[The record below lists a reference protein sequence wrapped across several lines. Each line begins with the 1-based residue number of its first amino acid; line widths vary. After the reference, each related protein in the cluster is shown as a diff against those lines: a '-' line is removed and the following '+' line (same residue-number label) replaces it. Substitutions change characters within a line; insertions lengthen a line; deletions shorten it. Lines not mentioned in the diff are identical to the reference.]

1 MTLTREINQLI
12 ILIVSGRQ
20 AGDLMQQLIQNHF
33 YFTKID
39 SSGGV
44 FQEPTVCILIGLNN
58 TRMASLMMSL
68 NACCKTYH
76 EYIPAQMNLNPGY
89 TPISM
94 IEAQVGG
101 ALVYTLNIE
110 RFIQI

>member
-1 MTLTREINQLI
+1 MTTTNEINQLI

-20 AGDLMQQLIQNHF
+20 AGDFMQLMIQNKF

-44 FQEPTVCILIGLNN
+44 FQEPTVCFLIGLNA
-58 TRMASLMMSL
+58 TRLASLMTLL

-101 ALVYTLNIE
+101 ALVYALNIE